1 MILATREE
9 FALMY
14 QRLDK
19 SEQLLVSK
27 SLERL
32 EASTVPVGKPLRG
45 GLANCRSIRTGHNS
59 RLRIVYQPIGEVADL
74 VAVGPREGSVVYIVA
89 LEIIS
94 S

>member
-27 SLERL
+27 SLEIL
-32 EASTVPVGKPLRG
+32 ENALEPIGKPLRR
-45 GLANCRSIRTGHNS
+45 GLVSARSIRTGHNS
-59 RLRIVYQPIGEVADL
+59 RLRIVYQPIGEIADL
-74 VAVGPREGSVVYIVA
+74 VAVGPRDASVVYIIA

-94 S
+94 G